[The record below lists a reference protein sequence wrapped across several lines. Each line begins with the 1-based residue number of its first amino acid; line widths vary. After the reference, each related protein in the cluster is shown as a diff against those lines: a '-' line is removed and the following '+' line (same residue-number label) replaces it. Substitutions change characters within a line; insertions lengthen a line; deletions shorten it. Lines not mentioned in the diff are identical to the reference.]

1 MAGTESTPTDAAA
14 PVDAPI
20 SVDDDAKEFDAAF
33 EEFAAVDDT
42 ETTPPPDPAE
52 KPADAPAPADGPE
65 EPAKT
70 VEDPPAAPEGAAPD
84 IWAAATPE
92 QRTAFQ
98 AVQQENQAAQQENRS
113 HRGRASFLDIQ
124 EAQQNAVQPPAA
136 SPAAG
141 PAAAADADAP
151 ATDEQFTNF
160 ESDYPEVAGPI
171 KARYDPRYDAQEAK
185 ITALERRLSGISDV
199 QMNEAIGGELT
210 VLEQRH
216 PTWHAMTSTP
226 EFETWVNAQPRYVQE
241 GFVRNGNIV
250 VDGEEAASLIDL
262 YVDQQKAPAADDANP
277 AVEDKSTGKA
287 TRRQRRLESAVS
299 AETSQ
304 AGPGSGP
311 PEGDFDAAFDH
322 FARQP

>member
-98 AVQQENQAAQQENRS
+98 AVQ
-113 HRGRASFLDIQ
+113 
-124 EAQQNAVQPPAA
+124 PPAA

-141 PAAAADADAP
+141 PAAAADAAAP